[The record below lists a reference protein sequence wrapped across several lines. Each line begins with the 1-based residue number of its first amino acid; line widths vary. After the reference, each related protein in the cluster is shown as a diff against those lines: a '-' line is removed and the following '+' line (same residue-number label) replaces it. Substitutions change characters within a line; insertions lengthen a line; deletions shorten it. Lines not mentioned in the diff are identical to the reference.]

1 MHDFCFY
8 TVCKK
13 KTKQARQRATKKK
26 NNNNKRNN
34 SMGETDK
41 ARHGLDLFNYAK
53 APACRLAWRGGNHG
67 YQSETYPTCLGSLR
81 TCIKS
86 ASYLY
91 IINVRL

>member
-1 MHDFCFY
+1 MISVSTLY
-8 TVCKK
+8 VKK
-13 KTKQARQRATKKK
+13 KRQNKQDKEQPKKS

-53 APACRLAWRGGNHG
+53 APAYRLAWRGGNHG

-81 TCIKS
+81 TCIKP